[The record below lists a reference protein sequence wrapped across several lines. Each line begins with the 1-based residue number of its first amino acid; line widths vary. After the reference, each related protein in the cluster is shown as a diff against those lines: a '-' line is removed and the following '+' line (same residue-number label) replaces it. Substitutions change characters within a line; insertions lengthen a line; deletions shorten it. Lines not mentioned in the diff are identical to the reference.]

1 MVKMK
6 AITLA
11 DRVGGIEESATLALN
26 AKAKAMLKDGKTV
39 YNLTIGE
46 LPCDPPEYIVQAV
59 GKKLHEN
66 KYTPGAGLPELREL
80 VAAETKAF
88 YGLDWISP
96 ANVVVTASVK
106 PGLFTALLVLLN
118 PGDEVILPKPYWFS
132 YKYEV
137 LAAGG
142 IPVDVD
148 LNDDF
153 DLDIES
159 IERAITPQTK
169 AIILNSPSNPTSSVY
184 SDAALTRLADLL
196 NRRGICAII
205 DDIYAKLVFDED
217 FKQVPTYGFENMVI
231 LGGFS
236 KSQALTGWRIGYL
249 IANDEVASA
258 AASLQGH
265 IMGNASVPAQY
276 AAITALR
283 NGDQPVMIKEL
294 LTNRDFLVAK
304 IKSVANIQL
313 KKPAGAFYG
322 FLDIR
327 KITHDSQ
334 AWCDRLLEETGVAV
348 IPGEAFFTPGYVRLN
363 FAADQKILGPALDLI
378 IDFAKKDFA

>member
-1 MVKMK
+1 MK
-6 AITLA
+6 VITLA
-11 DRVGGIEESATLALN
+11 DRMSGIEESATLALN
-26 AKAKAMLKDGKTV
+26 AKAKAMLKAGKTV

-66 KYTPGAGLPELREL
+66 KYTPAAGLPELREL
-80 VAAETKAF
+80 VATETSAF
-88 YGLDWISP
+88 YGLDWIRS
-96 ANVVVTASVK
+96 ANVVATASVK
-106 PGLFTALLVLLN
+106 PGLFTVLWVLLN

-142 IPVDVD
+142 APIDVALD
-148 LNDDF
+148 EDF
-153 DLDIES
+153 DLDIAR
-159 IERAITPQTK
+159 IERAITPKTK
-169 AIILNSPSNPTSSVY
+169 AIILSSPSNPTSSVY
-184 SDAALTRLADLL
+184 SEAALTRLARLL
-196 NRRGICAII
+196 NDRGIYAII
-205 DDIYAKLVFDED
+205 DDIYAKLVFDEQ
-217 FKQVPTYGFENMVI
+217 FKQLPTYGFENMVI

-249 IANDEVASA
+249 IADEAVASA
-258 AASLQGH
+258 VATVQGH
-265 IMGNASVPAQY
+265 IIGNAPVLSQH
-276 AAITALR
+276 AAMAALK
-283 NGDQPVMIKEL
+283 NGDRPVMIKEL
-294 LTNRDFLVAK
+294 IANRDFLVAK
-304 IKSVANIQL
+304 IGPVANIQL

-327 KITHDSQ
+327 QITDDSQ
-334 AWCDRLLEETGVAV
+334 TWCDRLLEETGVAV

-378 IDFAKKDFA
+378 IDFAQQDFA